1 MTSSEQRLAIGLGVV
16 LIAGGA
22 FIGLTKLKTWKQRVD
37 TRAMEMETR
46 RSEADELLAKQDFW
60 NERSSWLS
68 EKQPVFTKA
77 GEATTSILSLV
88 EELAT
93 KHNVKITRNQPTEPS
108 ERPGMTSANL
118 TLELR
123 GEMKPVLEWFYELQK
138 PEAFITIPAL
148 TIVPN
153 EEETSE
159 IIVNMNLQKWFRL
172 PDA

>member
-1 MTSSEQRLAIGLGVV
+1 MTSSEQGLAIGLGVV
-16 LIAGGA
+16 LIMGGA
-22 FIGLTKLKTWKQRVD
+22 FLGLTKLKTWKQRVD
-37 TRAMEMETR
+37 TRTMEMETR
-46 RSEADELLAKQDFW
+46 RAEADELLSKQDFW

-88 EELAT
+88 EELAS

-108 ERPGMTSANL
+108 SRPGMTSANL

-138 PEAFITIPAL
+138 PDAFITIPAL

-153 EEETSE
+153 EEEASE

>member
-1 MTSSEQRLAIGLGVV
+1 
-16 LIAGGA
+16 
-22 FIGLTKLKTWKQRVD
+22 
-37 TRAMEMETR
+37 
-46 RSEADELLAKQDFW
+46 
-60 NERSSWLS
+60 
-68 EKQPVFTKA
+68 
-77 GEATTSILSLV
+77 
-88 EELAT
+88 
-93 KHNVKITRNQPTEPS
+93 
-108 ERPGMTSANL
+108 MTSANL